1 MAIGRAAVPEEW
13 EEEAVGVASY
23 EVSVAPQESVGGK
36 DFGVVQTDVWQT
48 VANQLIAAGELD
60 MAEIDVD
67 DFIDQS
73 LVDGANS
80 WDRSKVQVDID
91 GYGS

>member
-1 MAIGRAAVPEEW
+1 MPEEW
-13 EEEAVGVASY
+13 EDEAVGSASY
-23 EVSVAPQESVGGK
+23 HESVAYQESVDGK
-36 DFGVVQTDVWQT
+36 DFGVVQTGVWQA
-48 VANQLIAAGELD
+48 VADQLIAAGELD
-60 MAEIDVD
+60 AAEIDVD